1 MMDKYT
7 LLLVD
12 DEEEVIQ
19 IIIKKMDWEALGFS
33 VVGHASNGVKAL
45 EMVEE
50 YQPDVVMTDIKMP
63 YMDGIELTR
72 QIKERYPEIKILV
85 FTGFDEFEYA
95 RESVHM
101 GVEEYILKPINS
113 MELSEVFTKLRAKL
127 EQEIREKR
135 NVETLQQYYM
145 ESLPLLQANF
155 YSTLIEGKIT
165 KEDLEKY
172 LINYQISLTGPFYC
186 CLVIHTS
193 SSQVPENIN
202 PVLLDTLV
210 KKQVDERLSPK
221 WRMSHFTY
229 LENGVAIIQLD
240 KEDDMIELTD
250 DCDKFC
256 RYAQR
261 ILGAVV
267 TVGVGSCVSDILQLS
282 RSHAGAREALSYRAI
297 YGASR
302 AINIGEIVPQNRE
315 MEASEQNSEVSTL
328 FKMIRLGD
336 ENRIK
341 EAAEKYLQHPS
352 FSGQSLQQHNVA
364 VMEMI
369 GELYRFASHNN
380 IPAEEMLGDMK
391 QLCDRLVDFVPDVLK
406 QWLTDTSLSFSEKLA
421 KVRSTSSQSIVTDAK
436 EYIYTNY
443 ADENLSLDEI
453 CRELGVSNSYF
464 SSIFKK
470 ETGTSFIGFLTECR
484 MEHAARLLIETDEKN
499 YVIAGQVGYA
509 DPNYFSYVFKRQFGA
524 SPSKYRME
532 HTKSEK

>member
-202 PVLLDTLV
+202 PVLL
-210 KKQVDERLSPK
+210 
-221 WRMSHFTY
+221 
-229 LENGVAIIQLD
+229 
-240 KEDDMIELTD
+240 
-250 DCDKFC
+250 
-256 RYAQR
+256 
-261 ILGAVV
+261 
-267 TVGVGSCVSDILQLS
+267 
-282 RSHAGAREALSYRAI
+282 
-297 YGASR
+297 
-302 AINIGEIVPQNRE
+302 
-315 MEASEQNSEVSTL
+315 
-328 FKMIRLGD
+328 
-336 ENRIK
+336 
-341 EAAEKYLQHPS
+341 
-352 FSGQSLQQHNVA
+352 
-364 VMEMI
+364 
-369 GELYRFASHNN
+369 
-380 IPAEEMLGDMK
+380 
-391 QLCDRLVDFVPDVLK
+391 
-406 QWLTDTSLSFSEKLA
+406 
-421 KVRSTSSQSIVTDAK
+421 
-436 EYIYTNY
+436 
-443 ADENLSLDEI
+443 LSLI
-453 CRELGVSNSYF
+453 H
-464 SSIFKK
+464 I
-470 ETGTSFIGFLTECR
+470 
-484 MEHAARLLIETDEKN
+484 
-499 YVIAGQVGYA
+499 
-509 DPNYFSYVFKRQFGA
+509 
-524 SPSKYRME
+524 
-532 HTKSEK
+532 